1 MKVHTHMHYCNEN
14 ILISDLSTSKL
25 LDCLLY
31 VRIVE
36 SIIHHTA
43 SELQIGTNVL
53 AWTLS
58 KEKIKEMY

>member
-53 AWTLS
+53 A
-58 KEKIKEMY
+58 

>member
-1 MKVHTHMHYCNEN
+1 MHYCNEN

-53 AWTLS
+53 A
-58 KEKIKEMY
+58 